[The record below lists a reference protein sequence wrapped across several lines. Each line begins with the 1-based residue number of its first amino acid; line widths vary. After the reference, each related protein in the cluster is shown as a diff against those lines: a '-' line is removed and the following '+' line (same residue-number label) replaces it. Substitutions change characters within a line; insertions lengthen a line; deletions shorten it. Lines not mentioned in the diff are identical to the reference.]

1 VDKRYQV
8 FISSTY
14 TDLKDE
20 RRAVYQTLMEMDCIP
35 AGMELF
41 PATDEEQ
48 WLFIQKI
55 IDDSDYYVLILGGRY
70 GSVTADGVSYTEKE
84 FDYAIFKGVKV
95 VALIHG
101 EPGKLPVEKSEM
113 DPAVREKLEAFR
125 NKAADGRLVKFWTGA
140 DQIPGLVATSL
151 LKTMKTFPAVG
162 WVRADKAAGSAELL
176 GQLNELRIA
185 NDKLKAELEA
195 AKTAD
200 VVFPDDVASGDDLF
214 YVKFEKCKEFNE
226 YGRGRD
232 VWEAP
237 ISYDRIFVE
246 FGHKLFEGIGPSS
259 GRNHFEDIIKY
270 YFQYR
275 DIEIREACYFSLL
288 LQFETLGL
296 ISIESNKY
304 ARLTSKGRAYLSKL
318 LVARKPL
325 VSSPEPHAALQNQS

>member
-84 FDYAIFKGVKV
+84 FDYAISKGVKV

-125 NKAADGRLVKFWTGA
+125 NKAATGRLVKFWTGA

-162 WVRADKAAGSAELL
+162 WVRADKVTGSAELL
-176 GQLNELRIA
+176 AQLNELRIA
-185 NDKLKAELEA
+185 NDKLKAELETS
-195 AKTAD
+195 KTAD
-200 VVFPDDVASGDDLF
+200 VVFPDDIASGDDLCKIEISN
-214 YVKFEKCKEFNE
+214 KFMVELNGKTEE
-226 YGRGRD
+226 RD
-232 VWEAP
+232 YLHIE
-237 ISYDRIFVE
+237 ID
-246 FGHKLFEGIGPSS
+246 KLFSDIGYLFLNGS
-259 GRNHFEDIIKY
+259 NHRSVKAKIEKVVCDVLGLYDVTVLNKSY
-270 YFQYR
+270 YAIVLHY
-275 DIEIREACYFSLL
+275 EM
-288 LQFETLGL
+288 LGL
-296 ISIESNKY
+296 IRIHQNNIIN
-304 ARLTSKGRAYLSKL
+304 LTDKGRKYLSKI
-318 LVARKPL
+318 LVFRKPSTEDVPL
-325 VSSPEPHAALQNQS
+325 ADHAALQN